1 MPSRAT
7 WSGRRPVTSW
17 PLNRMRPEL
26 GRCVPAIRL
35 KKVVL
40 PAPFGP
46 MMALTWP
53 RSKRVLT
60 WSTAVRPKNSLVR
73 SIISSMGFASRR
85 VSAAR
90 AAIEPGANDAV
101 RQEDDQC
108 DQHGPEHHHTV
119 VLQELQAL
127 RQPGHQR
134 GAHQRPEQGA
144 DTADQ
149 HEHDQ
154 VEGHDFAR
162 Q

>member
-53 RSKRVLT
+53 RAKRVLT
-60 WSTAVRPKNSLVR
+60 WSTAVRPKNCLVR
-73 SIISSMGFASRR
+73 ATTSSMARSLCR
-85 VSAAR
+85 VWRGGLRGGGAAG
-90 AAIEPGANDAV
+90 AALEPTSDDAV
-101 RQEDDQC
+101 RQEDEQRDQYRA
-108 DQHGPEHHHTV
+108 EHHHPV
-119 VLQELQAL
+119 VLQELQ
-127 RQPGHQR
+127 
-134 GAHQRPEQGA
+134 
-144 DTADQ
+144 
-149 HEHDQ
+149 
-154 VEGHDFAR
+154 
-162 Q
+162 